1 MTAVDGTLLTTL
13 GKTLFEFV
21 IDFQIFPFEGH
32 GIKDLAYDVI
42 VRRNF
47 SLKCC
52 FKIVLRMEL

>member
-1 MTAVDGTLLTTL
+1 MGIPAD
-13 GKTLFEFV
+13 TLFEFV

-32 GIKDLAYDVI
+32 VIKDLAYDVI

-52 FKIVLRMEL
+52 FKIVLRIEL